1 MAPYTA
7 IADVSETLLG
17 ILQDRFS
24 ATEGAATMD
33 AETVALVAPD
43 AVSEESSTRLSL
55 SLYRFE
61 ENLSMKNTDLN
72 QGGDPNVSEGSPL
85 ALDLYYLLTAYP
97 VGTDDD
103 ETTQTIDQQRLLG
116 LAMQTFHDNAVL
128 DGEQLHDSL
137 DPDVNLSISLV
148 NSSIEE
154 LSTLWTTVPNTAFQP
169 SALYH
174 VGPVLID
181 SRQREEITP
190 VTDRETA
197 VDRTPDN

>member
-197 VDRTPDN
+197 VDRTPDS